1 MSKQKVRQIC
11 EGVQKYYIDRMC
23 DFCEDNRIEDATA
36 LYKEIK
42 EWLIEKDKPTI
53 LSLKTIKRDSNQ
65 TS

>member
-23 DFCEDNRIEDATA
+23 DFCEDNRAEDATA
-36 LYKEIK
+36 LYEEIK
-42 EWLIEKDKPTI
+42 EWLIKKDKPTI